1 MTGEKIGEL
10 NKTNKLSI
18 LKSKSQLSRV
28 NASISRT
35 LDLISLSNDN
45 RAPHERKS
53 GSSVDK
59 HQPQLPLAL
68 RVVSGVEEPERH
80 SRGDLQPPAVVEQV
94 RNLLACRR
102 EQIARACRHANQRA
116 NRSVHGLDFV
126 QLEFAE
132 TL

>member
-10 NKTNKLSI
+10 NKTNKLSV
-18 LKSKSQLSRV
+18 LQSKSQLSRV
-28 NASISRT
+28 NASVSRT

-45 RAPHERKS
+45 RPPHEGKS

-59 HQPQLPLAL
+59 HKPQLPLSL

-80 SRGDLQPPAVVEQV
+80 GRSDLQPPAVVEQM
-94 RNLLACRR
+94 RDLLASRR
-102 EQIARACRHANQRA
+102 KQIARACRHAHQRA
-116 NRSVHGLDFV
+116 YRSVHGLDFV